1 MATKKNTKA
10 SPRKTARKVSPA
22 KKTAPT
28 KKKATAPKKTTA
40 KNKATATKKTTA
52 KKKATATKKTTTKK
66 RGGSKKSAST
76 KNAAAR
82 ERGTTR
88 GKAVTAGGANAASE
102 VAEATPAERRIRVG
116 VITHTDLGSS
126 EPSATVD
133 WCQKVFGWK
142 FGEPMPTPN
151 GPYYMWQF
159 GDNMGG
165 GVRALAPSEN
175 PGTIPYV
182 EVPDI
187 GVAHH
192 RAIRDGATSVMPPSE
207 IPGGMGWIA
216 IVSAPGGV
224 SIGLWAP
231 K

>member
-22 KKTAPT
+22 KKTTPT
-28 KKKATAPKKTTA
+28 K
-40 KNKATATKKTTA
+40 KATATKKTTA
-52 KKKATATKKTTTKK
+52 TKKATATKKTATKKAATTKK
-66 RGGSKKSAST
+66 RGSKKAAAT
-76 KNAAAR
+76 KNAPAR

-88 GKAVTAGGANAASE
+88 RKAVTTGGPNAAGE
-102 VAEATPAERRIRVG
+102 VAEATPGERRIRVG

-151 GPYYMWQF
+151 GAYYMWQF